1 MALRKR
7 SENIVIWRRL
17 TVVAILLL
25 AFSGLIW
32 RAIDL
37 QLNHKEFLQTEG
49 NARYLRVVKV
59 PAHRGKILDRNGYPL
74 AISTPVDSVWA
85 NPRELRPKGARFH
98 RLVKLL
104 GLDGRQLKRELKAR
118 SNREFVFLK
127 RQLDPALAE
136 KVMALGI
143 EGVYLQR
150 EYRRYYPLSEVA
162 AHVVGFTNVDDVGQ
176 EGIELAFEEHL
187 GGTSGSKRVLRD
199 RMGQTVADVEPIQA
213 PKAGRDLVLSID
225 KRIQNLAYRN
235 LLSAVKHNRAR
246 SGSAVV
252 LDARTGEV
260 LAMVNQPSYNPNN
273 RADRVGSRFRNRAV
287 TDVFEPGS
295 TAKPFTIAA
304 ALGSGRFD
312 TGSLV
317 DTAPGQ
323 IKVGKYLVKDSRNH
337 GKIDLTTIVQKS
349 SNVGA
354 SKIALALPPE
364 ELWKTFSRFGFG
376 EVSGAGFPGEASGV
390 LNHYFDWG
398 EVHTATLSYG
408 YGISVTAL
416 QLARAYAA
424 IANDG
429 KLPEVTFEVVDG
441 SAPAVRVVSE
451 EVSLKLRRMLETVVT
466 LGGTGI
472 RAQLDGYRVAGKTGT
487 VRKVTPDGYSE
498 DRYVAMFAGMAPMS
512 SPRIV
517 TVVVI
522 DEPGAGEYYGG
533 RVAAPVFA
541 DITQGALRLLGVAP
555 DDRSLPLRQASAAVP
570 SRSVMEK
577 IQSALAQMTLPR
589 ERQAPEA
596 ER

>member
-1 MALRKR
+1 
-7 SENIVIWRRL
+7 
-17 TVVAILLL
+17 
-25 AFSGLIW
+25 
-32 RAIDL
+32 
-37 QLNHKEFLQTEG
+37 
-49 NARYLRVVKV
+49 
-59 PAHRGKILDRNGYPL
+59 
-74 AISTPVDSVWA
+74 
-85 NPRELRPKGARFH
+85 
-98 RLVKLL
+98 
-104 GLDGRQLKRELKAR
+104 
-118 SNREFVFLK
+118 
-127 RQLDPALAE
+127 
-136 KVMALGI
+136 MALGI

-176 EGIELAFEEHL
+176 EGIELAFEKHL

-199 RMGQTVADVEPIQA
+199 RTGQTVADVEPIRT
-213 PKAGRDLVLSID
+213 PKPGRDLVLSID
-225 KRIQNLAYRN
+225 KRIQYLAYRT
-235 LLSAVKHNRAR
+235 LLAAVKHNRAR
-246 SGSAVV
+246 AGSAVV
-252 LDARTGEV
+252 LDSRTGEV

-273 RADRVGSRFRNRAV
+273 RADRLGSRFRNRAV

-295 TAKPFTIAA
+295 TVKPFTIAA

-312 TGSLV
+312 TDSLV

-398 EVHTATLSYG
+398 EVHKATLSYG

-429 KLPEVTFEVVDG
+429 KLPQVTFELVDG
-441 SAPAVRVVSE
+441 GAPAVRVISE

-466 LGGTGI
+466 LGGTGAMA
-472 RAQLDGYRVAGKTGT
+472 RLDGYRVAGKTGT

-498 DRYVAMFAGMAPMS
+498 DRYVAMFAGLAPMS

-522 DEPGAGEYYGG
+522 DEPSAGEYYGG
-533 RVAAPVFA
+533 RVAAPAFA
-541 DITQGALRLLGVAP
+541 EITQGALRLLSVAP
-555 DDRSLPLRQASAAVP
+555 DDRSLPLRQASAVVP

-577 IQSALAQMTLPR
+577 IHSALAQMTLTR